1 MAIDEEGRPKPDEIR
16 LGMGEVEFFNKMKT
30 INRLLTNEAREK
42 IWNYILNGELINVK
56 HLFDMIDDGRSNE
69 MNKIIKEL

>member
-1 MAIDEEGRPKPDEIR
+1 
-16 LGMGEVEFFNKMKT
+16 MGEVEFFDKMKT

-42 IWNYILNGELINVK
+42 IWNHILNGELINVK
-56 HLFDMIDDGRSNE
+56 HLLDMIDDGRSDE

>member
-16 LGMGEVEFFNKMKT
+16 FGMGEVEFFNKMKT

-56 HLFDMIDDGRSNE
+56 HLLDMIDDGRSDE

>member
-1 MAIDEEGRPKPDEIR
+1 
-16 LGMGEVEFFNKMKT
+16 MGEVEFFDKMKT

-42 IWNYILNGELINVK
+42 IWNYILNGEFINVK
-56 HLFDMIDDGRSNE
+56 HLFDMIDDGRSDE

>member
-1 MAIDEEGRPKPDEIR
+1 MAIDEEGRPKPDENR
-16 LGMGEVEFFNKMKT
+16 LVMGEVEFFDKMKT

-42 IWNYILNGELINVK
+42 IWNYILNGEFIHVK
-56 HLFDMIDDGRSNE
+56 HLFDMIDDGRSDE